1 MQKIAP
7 DMGVGVM
14 LPETAS
20 DYTQEWLYTAFIKGF
35 QSKGNPVP
43 VFSEQTYAIPY
54 MPELCNHL
62 DLKWKNQ
69 GLETILIPGQVNYWV
84 TPSELQKRVKTYL
97 KYNPGVYFYHNYQW
111 YSNRRNEPFYAPMDK
126 QFRKAL
132 FTLGDYIDTGIKE
145 K

>member
-1 MQKIAP
+1 
-7 DMGVGVM
+7 
-14 LPETAS
+14 
-20 DYTQEWLYTAFIKGF
+20 
-35 QSKGNPVP
+35 
-43 VFSEQTYAIPY
+43 

-62 DLKWKNQ
+62 DLKWKKQ

-97 KYNPGVYFYHNYQW
+97 KYNPGVYFYHNCQW
-111 YSNRRNEPFYAPMDK
+111 YSDRRNEPFYAPMDK
-126 QFRKAL
+126 QFRKAF